1 MLAFKSPSHE
11 KGIFLKIR
19 SFFSFKFFQGHN
31 WLTNYPDSE
40 FHGHWKTVTLSSISS
55 NLSKHWRFLA
65 FWLSLCFGSCLSLLP
80 FVPLCYPVLLCV
92 PLCYTVLPCV
102 PLCYFVLTCVPL
114 GYLVLP
120 CVTLSDP
127 VLPCVTLCDPVFP
140 CATLTVS
147 LCYPVFP
154 CATLCDPVLLSVTL
168 CYPNIT
174 PLLLAHGPIVSLS
187 IVCDLVMWL
196 IFETTSSISFFLSPS
211 SETYET
217 RKWQPSDTRRETGE
231 AFLFPAL
238 VSRLGFAPRR
248 SRARALPF

>member
-1 MLAFKSPSHE
+1 MF
-11 KGIFLKIR
+11 R
-19 SFFSFKFFQGHN
+19 
-31 WLTNYPDSE
+31 W
-40 FHGHWKTVTLSSISS
+40 VTLCSPV
-55 NLSKHWRFLA
+55 
-65 FWLSLCFGSCLSLLP
+65 LLW
-80 FVPLCYPVLLCV
+80 VTLCYLVLLCV
-92 PLCYTVLPCV
+92 TLC
-102 PLCYFVLTCVPL
+102 
-114 GYLVLP
+114 
-120 CVTLSDP
+120 SS

-140 CATLTVS
+140 CATPTVS

-196 IFETTSSISFFLSPS
+196 IFETTSSISFFLRPS

-217 RKWQPSDTRRETGE
+217 RKWHPRDTRRETGE

-238 VSRLGFAPRR
+238 VSCLGLAPRR
-248 SRARALPF
+248 SRARELPF